1 MQTLAQ
7 LATLRA
13 MQLLTTD
20 EAARRLGL
28 HPETVR
34 RFLREGTLR
43 GVKIGRA
50 HRIEE
55 NEIAAYIDRLKAAN
69 PAQNHV

>member
-1 MQTLAQ
+1 
-7 LATLRA
+7 
-13 MQLLTTD
+13 MQLFTTE

-43 GVKIGRA
+43 GVQINGRA
-50 HRIEE
+50 WRIEE
-55 NEIAAYIDRLKAAN
+55 TELSAYVERLKATAQT
-69 PAQNHV
+69 PA

>member
-1 MQTLAQ
+1 
-7 LATLRA
+7 
-13 MQLLTTD
+13 MQLLTTED
-20 EAARRLGL
+20 AAKRLGL

-43 GVKIGRA
+43 GVKIGRK

-55 NEIAAYIDRLKAAN
+55 NEIVAYVERLKT
-69 PAQNHV
+69 AQNGEETADETA